1 MSNIVKIG
9 NVAIGGG
16 NPVAIQSMTNT
27 HTADRE
33 ATLRQILALEQ
44 AGCQIVRFTVNT
56 PEAAESI
63 PYLLKH
69 THIPLVADIHF
80 DYRLALK
87 AAEYGIHKIRIN
99 PGNIGSADRIR
110 EVARV
115 CNQKNIPVRIG
126 INGGSLE
133 KELLAKYGSPTPEAL
148 CESALKA
155 AREFEEAGLS
165 NLVLSVKSSSVPNMI
180 GANRLLAQQCD
191 YPLHLGVTE
200 TGTKRGGTVKSAVGI
215 GALLCDGIGD
225 TMRVSLTA
233 DPVEQFSGLPR
244 NENTACVCTSRLLV
258 IEPDAE
264 LPSVMKIIDSS
275 ARSFLSVR

>member
-56 PEAAESI
+56 EEAAESI

-87 AAEYGIHKIRIN
+87 AAECTLQED
-99 PGNIGSADRIR
+99 A
-110 EVARV
+110 A
-115 CNQKNIPVRIG
+115 
-126 INGGSLE
+126 E
-133 KELLAKYGSPTPEAL
+133 K
-148 CESALKA
+148 
-155 AREFEEAGLS
+155 
-165 NLVLSVKSSSVPNMI
+165 
-180 GANRLLAQQCD
+180 
-191 YPLHLGVTE
+191 
-200 TGTKRGGTVKSAVGI
+200 
-215 GALLCDGIGD
+215 
-225 TMRVSLTA
+225 
-233 DPVEQFSGLPR
+233 
-244 NENTACVCTSRLLV
+244 
-258 IEPDAE
+258 
-264 LPSVMKIIDSS
+264 
-275 ARSFLSVR
+275 SFM

>member
-27 HTADRE
+27 HTADKE
-33 ATLRQILALEQ
+33 ATLAQILALEQ

-63 PYLLKH
+63 PYLREH
-69 THIPLVADIHF
+69 SHIPLVADIHF

-110 EVARV
+110 EVAKV

-133 KELLAKYGSPTPEAL
+133 KELSRRF
-148 CESALKA
+148 S
-155 AREFEEAGLS
+155 
-165 NLVLSVKSSSVPNMI
+165 
-180 GANRLLAQQCD
+180 
-191 YPLHLGVTE
+191 GVTE
-200 TGTKRGGTVKSAVGI
+200 G
-215 GALLCDGIGD
+215 
-225 TMRVSLTA
+225 
-233 DPVEQFSGLPR
+233 
-244 NENTACVCTSRLLV
+244 
-258 IEPDAE
+258 
-264 LPSVMKIIDSS
+264 
-275 ARSFLSVR
+275 